1 MSAASEAA
9 QHAIEAALAA
19 PEKHA
24 HSSEEAMAFAQIKAL
39 AAIMFAIDR
48 LADAVERMAPAE

>member
-9 QHAIEAALAA
+9 QRAIETALAA
-19 PEKHA
+19 PENHA
-24 HSSEEAMAFAQIKAL
+24 NPSEEAMAFAQIKAL
-39 AAIMFAIDR
+39 AAITFAIDR